1 MRAKVI
7 VKLLVLDSAT
17 GRVTGSLQM
26 RQFPV
31 HFGNELTD
39 RIIVATPDGL
49 VASFHE
55 QGRAQPVF
63 HRNPERRPL
72 LPDMAPDEPAAGAA
86 EPAPQT
92 N

>member
-1 MRAKVI
+1 
-7 VKLLVLDSAT
+7 
-17 GRVTGSLQM
+17 M

-39 RIIVATPDGL
+39 RIIVASPDGL

-55 QGRAQPVF
+55 QGRVTPVF
-63 HRNPERRPL
+63 HRNPDRRPL
-72 LPDMAPDEPAAGAA
+72 APDMAPDEPVEGT
-86 EPAPQT
+86 PAPQT